1 VPRWSSQEAS
11 AARWLQP
18 CQVVLSAAAG
28 GCCEAVSVVGY
39 EGGCSGRGVGGASV
53 AVLRCRHLARHGS
66 GRALG
71 QYTQADLST
80 ARHHRHPRRD
90 TPLKEIGID
99 GRHHKFFLIEGVDGM
114 WSSLR
119 CWRNA
124 IPLHC
129 WGITVIWP
137 WGETVLCRQ
146 CRSVAVLAHN
156 QAARHE

>member
-90 TPLKEIGID
+90 TPLKETA
-99 GRHHKFFLIEGVDGM
+99 LV
-114 WSSLR
+114 SLVR
-119 CWRNA
+119 RSN
-124 IPLHC
+124 
-129 WGITVIWP
+129 
-137 WGETVLCRQ
+137 
-146 CRSVAVLAHN
+146 SVALATG
-156 QAARHE
+156 AMGRRPLPAGDVARWTMLPMNVQVEGATTHSPPWTIKPSRSSDR